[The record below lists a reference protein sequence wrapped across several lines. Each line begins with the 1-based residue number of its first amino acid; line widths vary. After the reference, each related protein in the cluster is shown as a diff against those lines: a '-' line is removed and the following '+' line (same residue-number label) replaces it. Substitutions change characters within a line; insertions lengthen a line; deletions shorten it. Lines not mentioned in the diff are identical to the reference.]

1 MSALLQSLDETTK
14 ELETLRKKQ
23 NRDVTINNGLQET
36 LRPVLPSPSSKYD
49 TTTAKEE
56 ITGLK

>member
-1 MSALLQSLDETTK
+1 MSALLQSLDDTTK

-23 NRDVTINNGLQET
+23 NRDVTINNGLQEA
-36 LRPVLPSPSSKYD
+36 LRSVPPSPSSKYD
-49 TTTAKEE
+49 ASAAKEE